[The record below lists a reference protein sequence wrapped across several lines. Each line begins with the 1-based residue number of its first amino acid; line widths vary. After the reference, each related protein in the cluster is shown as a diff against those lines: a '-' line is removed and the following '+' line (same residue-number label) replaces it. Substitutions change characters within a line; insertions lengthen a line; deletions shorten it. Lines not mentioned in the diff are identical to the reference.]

1 MFKIIFCIII
11 LGIVIT
17 SGSVAYHLYQVKEK
31 NKTELAAFDNE
42 IPLNTDLGNVLIV
55 YYSLTGHTK
64 DIALQ
69 IQEKTN
75 GKLYE
80 ISTVKEYTSPSV
92 YFESK
97 KELSSQNY
105 PELKK
110 GFAPN
115 MADYD
120 TVFIGGP
127 VWWYT
132 MAPALFSFLKKTDFK
147 GARVAVFS
155 TQGSNYGQFFTDFEK
170 NIQNAKILPYRES
183 FNNVDETFKKQVSN
197 KINAWLNKL
206 SRK

>member
-11 LGIVIT
+11 LSIIIA
-17 SGSVAYHLYQVKEK
+17 SGGVAYHLYQIKEK
-31 NKTELAAFDNE
+31 NRAELAEFENE
-42 IPLNTDLGNVLIV
+42 VALDTNLGNVLIV

-69 IQEKTN
+69 IQQKTN

-80 ISTVKEYTSPSV
+80 INTVKEYTSPSV
-92 YFESK
+92 YLESK

-115 MADYD
+115 MADFD
-120 TVFIGGP
+120 TVFVGGP

-132 MAPALFSFLKKTDFK
+132 MAPALFAFLKKTDFK

-155 TQGSNYGQFFTDFEK
+155 TQGSNYGQFFTDFKK
-170 NIQNAKILPYRES
+170 NAQNANLLPSES
-183 FNNVDETFKKQVSN
+183 FNNVDETFNNQVSN
-197 KINAWLNKL
+197 KINTWLNRL
-206 SRK
+206 SRR